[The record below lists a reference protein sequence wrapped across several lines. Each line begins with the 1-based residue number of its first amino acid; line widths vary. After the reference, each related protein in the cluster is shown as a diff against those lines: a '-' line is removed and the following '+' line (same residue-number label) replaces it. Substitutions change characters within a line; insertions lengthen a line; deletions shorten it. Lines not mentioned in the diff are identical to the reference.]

1 MAMVFDQS
9 QESFREASESGK
21 AESHFRHW
29 LSGTGM
35 ERKIAVGSFIVSLD
49 DLM

>member
-1 MAMVFDQS
+1 MAFDQG
-9 QESFREASESGK
+9 QESFREASEEGK

-35 ERKIAVGSFIVSLD
+35 EKVKEISHFYRIFPNY
-49 DLM
+49 